1 MSWITSARRRG
12 GAAMIDDPRVFQLL
26 EELLDSGGR
35 PEEVCRSCPE
45 LLPRVRARL
54 QRLRLL
60 EQEVSALFP
69 PSDPPVGVRPAA
81 LPTAELPRIPGYEVQ
96 GELGR
101 GGMGV
106 VYRAWHLRL
115 DRPVALKMLLV
126 GPFARPKERERF
138 LREAQALAALEHP
151 NIVQV
156 YEFGDLD
163 GLPYFTMEY
172 VRGGSLALKLS
183 GTPLP
188 TREAAALSATL
199 AEAVQAAHQ
208 GGIIHRDLKPA
219 NVLLTAAGT
228 PKIGDFGLARRLDG
242 GAGATRTGTALGTPS
257 YMAPEQAR
265 GERGAAEPP
274 VDIYAL
280 GAILYELLTGRPPFR
295 AGSVEET
302 MRQILSEEPVAPSR
316 LNASV
321 PRDLE
326 TICLK
331 CLHKEPH
338 LRYVS
343 AAALA
348 EDLHHFLRG
357 EAITA
362 RPERWLGRL
371 ARRVRRRPVFSAAV
385 AAGTL
390 AMVGLVGGGLWLI
403 SERAADARKLENER
417 TATERAAAA
426 DLREMVL
433 DLNQSSWPEARAALE
448 RAKVRLGDRGSVAL
462 RRRLEQGARD
472 LDLADRLDRAR
483 TTVLQP
489 IPDRDMYEAEFR
501 GAGLGQVGD
510 DPEAVAARIRASNI
524 TRALVA
530 ALDHGCAITADR
542 QVLRWRLSV
551 ARRADRDPDPTDWR
565 ARARDPEV
573 LKDPAALDEVI
584 RTAPVADE
592 SVQLLL
598 ALERRLTYDSPERL
612 PFLRRIQQAR
622 PGDFW
627 ANLRLADVL
636 HQRKQP
642 TEAIRYYQ
650 AAVAIRPGIAL
661 GYSKLGMELVS
672 TGRAE
677 EAVEPLRRA
686 VDLEPKALPNHV
698 WLAVALSRSGRH
710 DGAIEHLRAAIG
722 RNPNEPGLHSTLGNF
737 LEYAGRYAEA
747 LPHYRQAVALAPNDT
762 SDQNRLRALL
772 ARLGRGDEARVAW
785 RRSLEADPPGH
796 DAWCGYAEFSLF
808 LGQEDEYR
816 RARRD
821 VLARFGATTD
831 SRVAERAAR
840 ACLLRPATEDELRQA
855 VALAERAAAVEPSKD
870 SGVHPLYVFARGLA
884 EYRQGRHD
892 RAIASMRG
900 EAAKLFA
907 PAAPLLV
914 LAMALHRS
922 GQAAE
927 ARRTL
932 AAAVLDYDWRANR
945 VKDEWAWILHVLRR
959 EAEGLILPDLSAFL
973 EGTYQPRSNDER
985 FALLGACWFAD
996 RTAAAARLYA
1006 AAYAADPHLAE
1017 DPAAGH
1023 RSDAARAAA
1032 LAGVGR
1038 GEDSRTLGPEER
1050 ARWSEQARS
1059 WLKHDL
1065 AALARRLNGGGASD
1079 RFLVG

>member
-1 MSWITSARRRG
+1 
-12 GAAMIDDPRVFQLL
+12 MIDDPRVFPLL

-156 YEFGDLD
+156 HEFGDLD

-172 VRGGSLALKLS
+172 VEGGSLALKLS

-228 PKIGDFGLARRLDG
+228 PKIADFGLARRLDG

-295 AGSVEET
+295 AESVEET
-302 MRQILSEEPVAPSR
+302 MRQVLSEEPVAPSR

-338 LRYVS
+338 LRYAG

-390 AMVGLVGGGLWLI
+390 AVVGLVGGGLWLI
-403 SERAADARKLENER
+403 SERAADAQKARKRADRHGAGRGGRPAGDGPRSQPVFLAGGPRRPGASESPAGRPRVGRVAPPPGTGRPRPGPGRPAGSRPHHRPAAHTRPRHVRGGVSRGRARAGWRRPGGGRSPDPGVKHHKGTGGRPRPRVRHHRRPAGPALDAER
-417 TATERAAAA
+417 GATRGPGPGPDGLARPRPRPGSPEGPGGPRRGDQDGPGRRRVRAAAT
-426 DLREMVL
+426 
-433 DLNQSSWPEARAALE
+433 
-448 RAKVRLGDRGSVAL
+448 G
-462 RRRLEQGARD
+462 
-472 LDLADRLDRAR
+472 
-483 TTVLQP
+483 
-489 IPDRDMYEAEFR
+489 
-501 GAGLGQVGD
+501 
-510 DPEAVAARIRASNI
+510 
-524 TRALVA
+524 TR
-530 ALDHGCAITADR
+530 
-542 QVLRWRLSV
+542 
-551 ARRADRDPDPTDWR
+551 
-565 ARARDPEV
+565 
-573 LKDPAALDEVI
+573 
-584 RTAPVADE
+584 
-592 SVQLLL
+592 
-598 ALERRLTYDSPERL
+598 
-612 PFLRRIQQAR
+612 
-622 PGDFW
+622 
-627 ANLRLADVL
+627 
-636 HQRKQP
+636 
-642 TEAIRYYQ
+642 EAIDVRQ
-650 AAVAIRPGIAL
+650 
-661 GYSKLGMELVS
+661 
-672 TGRAE
+672 
-677 EAVEPLRRA
+677 
-686 VDLEPKALPNHV
+686 
-698 WLAVALSRSGRH
+698 SG
-710 DGAIEHLRAAIG
+710 
-722 RNPNEPGLHSTLGNF
+722 
-737 LEYAGRYAEA
+737 
-747 LPHYRQAVALAPNDT
+747 
-762 SDQNRLRALL
+762 
-772 ARLGRGDEARVAW
+772 
-785 RRSLEADPPGH
+785 
-796 DAWCGYAEFSLF
+796 
-808 LGQEDEYR
+808 
-816 RARRD
+816 
-821 VLARFGATTD
+821 
-831 SRVAERAAR
+831 
-840 ACLLRPATEDELRQA
+840 
-855 VALAERAAAVEPSKD
+855 AAAVP
-870 SGVHPLYVFARGLA
+870 
-884 EYRQGRHD
+884 
-892 RAIASMRG
+892 
-900 EAAKLFA
+900 EANPAGA
-907 PAAPLLV
+907 P
-914 LAMALHRS
+914 R
-922 GQAAE
+922 
-927 ARRTL
+927 
-932 AAAVLDYDWRANR
+932 
-945 VKDEWAWILHVLRR
+945 
-959 EAEGLILPDLSAFL
+959 
-973 EGTYQPRSNDER
+973 
-985 FALLGACWFAD
+985 
-996 RTAAAARLYA
+996 
-1006 AAYAADPHLAE
+1006 
-1017 DPAAGH
+1017 
-1023 RSDAARAAA
+1023 
-1032 LAGVGR
+1032 
-1038 GEDSRTLGPEER
+1038 
-1050 ARWSEQARS
+1050 
-1059 WLKHDL
+1059 
-1065 AALARRLNGGGASD
+1065 
-1079 RFLVG
+1079 